1 MKLII
6 DIPVEDYKECKFRND
21 LLSLGGKPTD
31 LTFNMRMETLIAEGT
46 SLQAELEEIKAEISK
61 LTRYWTSEDK
71 HINLVSDN
79 AVNRILDKHI
89 KEIDNDTD

>member
-6 DIPVEDYKECKFRND
+6 DIDEEDYKECIFRKD
-21 LLSLGGKPTD
+21 LLSLGGEPTD
-31 LTFNMRMETLIAEGT
+31 LTFNMRMETIIANGT
-46 SLQAELEEIKAEISK
+46 PLQAELEEIKAEISK

-79 AVNRILDKHI
+79 AVNRILDNHI
-89 KEIDNDTD
+89 KEIKQWQ